1 MVVILIVMV
10 YYVGKASTNFVNWGF
25 FILNV
30 LVFSLIARSDHTIKK
45 MRPVV
50 CMAKVLIIYS
60 SIIITA
66 DILFISIVGQDAKL
80 DASEADSLDR
90 KL

>member
-1 MVVILIVMV
+1 
-10 YYVGKASTNFVNWGF
+10 
-25 FILNV
+25 
-30 LVFSLIARSDHTIKK
+30 
-45 MRPVV
+45 
-50 CMAKVLIIYS
+50 MAKVLIIYS